1 MLVMMAQKATM
12 VCTSADKRMGATY
25 GIAWSGM
32 RLKEASA
39 TVDKGGSCIQAEGG
53 GEVFGAD
60 CHQNLRKSR
69 FDGCLLYIYNECRS
83 SGMCGTSS
91 QPRVLSTRLRTDVL
105 S

>member
-1 MLVMMAQKATM
+1 
-12 VCTSADKRMGATY
+12 
-25 GIAWSGM
+25 
-32 RLKEASA
+32 
-39 TVDKGGSCIQAEGG
+39 
-53 GEVFGAD
+53 VFGAD
-60 CHQNLRKSR
+60 CHQNPSKSR